1 MNIIMRNHLQE
12 FKKIFINNKKIAE
25 NYFFMTLLLVLN
37 SFFGLLIYPYLI
49 RTLGAESYGIYI
61 FASTIVNYFICF
73 IGFGFDMYGVRLI
86 AENPFSIKKSN
97 VLSIIFTTK
106 LYLEIVSIILAV
118 LVSFVFPILRTYFW
132 VYIVCFANTLL
143 NIFFPTWYFQ
153 GVQKMRV
160 VSYIQLIFKLLSLP
174 FIFIFIKKPDDIL
187 LFAII
192 MTASS
197 LLGALYAFIHLLV
210 FERLKISLV
219 PIKHTFVYIK
229 ESQYFFYTNFLNMM
243 KIQTINLIIGTR
255 YSMTDLALYDLA
267 NRIVSIPL
275 MLITNINSALFP
287 KVVSNFNVPLI
298 KKILM
303 TERIIGI
310 LAVLTVVVFGKIAIQ
325 ILGGEAMEGSYWIAV
340 ILSFTIF
347 AFLQTSCYIGL
358 ILIPNRKDSYV
369 LKDLILSFTTLFT
382 LIVLGMLL
390 SKNILVLPLAF
401 SLAALAELLYL
412 RNVSKKILI

>member
-1 MNIIMRNHLQE
+1 MRNHLQE

-86 AENPFSIKKSN
+86 AENPFSIKKKSN

-106 LYLEIVSIILAV
+106 LYLEIVSIILAI
-118 LVSFVFPILRTYFW
+118 LVSFVFPILRTYFS

-160 VSYIQLIFKLLSLP
+160 VSYIQLIFTLLSLP

>member
-1 MNIIMRNHLQE
+1 M
-12 FKKIFINNKKIAE
+12 
-25 NYFFMTLLLVLN
+25 
-37 SFFGLLIYPYLI
+37 
-49 RTLGAESYGIYI
+49 
-61 FASTIVNYFICF
+61 
-73 IGFGFDMYGVRLI
+73 
-86 AENPFSIKKSN
+86 
-97 VLSIIFTTK
+97 
-106 LYLEIVSIILAV
+106 
-118 LVSFVFPILRTYFW
+118 SFVFPILRTYFW

-412 RNVSKKILI
+412 RNVSKKNINIMTLSYLLEQYKIFRSKDSLKLYNFFSIDKELNWFYYFMQHRNINKPINMFSVLGYRKLIKLIRGKKVFFFRRVFTQQ

>member
-1 MNIIMRNHLQE
+1 MRNHLQE

-61 FASTIVNYFICF
+61 FASTVVNYFICF

-86 AENPFSIKKSN
+86 AENPFSIKKKSN

-210 FERLKISLV
+210 FEKLKISLV

-310 LAVLTVVVFGKIAIQ
+310 LAVLTVVIFGKIAIQ

-390 SKNILVLPLAF
+390 SKNILALPLAF

>member
-1 MNIIMRNHLQE
+1 MRNHLQE

-49 RTLGAESYGIYI
+49 RTLGAESYGVYI
-61 FASTIVNYFICF
+61 FASTVVNYFICF

-86 AENPFSIKKSN
+86 AENPFSIKKKSN

-106 LYLEIVSIILAV
+106 LYLEIVSIILAI
-118 LVSFVFPILRTYFW
+118 LVSFVFPILRTYFS

>member
-1 MNIIMRNHLQE
+1 MRNHLQE

-49 RTLGAESYGIYI
+49 RTLGAESYGVYI
-61 FASTIVNYFICF
+61 FASTVVNYFICF

-86 AENPFSIKKSN
+86 AENPFSIKKKSN

-106 LYLEIVSIILAV
+106 LYLEIVSIILAI

-210 FERLKISLV
+210 FEKLKISLV
-219 PIKHTFVYIK
+219 PIKHTLVYIK

-310 LAVLTVVVFGKIAIQ
+310 LAVLTVVIFGKIAIQ

-412 RNVSKKILI
+412 RNISKKILI

>member
-1 MNIIMRNHLQE
+1 MRNHLQE

-49 RTLGAESYGIYI
+49 RTLGAESYGVYI
-61 FASTIVNYFICF
+61 FASTVVNYFICF

-86 AENPFSIKKSN
+86 AENPFSIKKKSN

-210 FERLKISLV
+210 FEKLKISLV
-219 PIKHTFVYIK
+219 PIKHTLVYIK

-325 ILGGEAMEGSYWIAV
+325 ILGGETMEGSYWIAV

>member
-1 MNIIMRNHLQE
+1 MRNHLQE

-49 RTLGAESYGIYI
+49 RTLGAELYGVYI
-61 FASTIVNYFICF
+61 FASTVVNYFICF

-86 AENPFSIKKSN
+86 AENPFSIKKKSN

-106 LYLEIVSIILAV
+106 LYLEIVSIILAI

-174 FIFIFIKKPDDIL
+174 FIFICIKKPDDIL

-390 SKNILVLPLAF
+390 SKNILALPLAF
-401 SLAALAELLYL
+401 SLAALVELLYL

>member
-1 MNIIMRNHLQE
+1 MRNHLQE

-61 FASTIVNYFICF
+61 FASTVVNYFICF

-86 AENPFSIKKSN
+86 AENPFSIKKKSN

-210 FERLKISLV
+210 FEKLKISLV
-219 PIKHTFVYIK
+219 PIKHTLVYIK

-310 LAVLTVVVFGKIAIQ
+310 LAVLTVVIFGKIAIQ
-325 ILGGEAMEGSYWIAV
+325 ILGGEAMEGSYWIAI

-390 SKNILVLPLAF
+390 SKNILALPLAF

>member
-1 MNIIMRNHLQE
+1 MRNHLQE

-49 RTLGAESYGIYI
+49 RTLGAESYGVYI
-61 FASTIVNYFICF
+61 FASTVVNYFICF

-86 AENPFSIKKSN
+86 AENPFSIKKKSN

-118 LVSFVFPILRTYFW
+118 LVSFTFPILRTYFW

-219 PIKHTFVYIK
+219 PIKHTLVYIK

-310 LAVLTVVVFGKIAIQ
+310 LAVLTVVIFGKIAIQ

-390 SKNILVLPLAF
+390 SKNILALPLAF

>member
-1 MNIIMRNHLQE
+1 MRNHLQE

-86 AENPFSIKKSN
+86 AENPFSIKKKSN

-143 NIFFPTWYFQ
+143 NVFFPTWYFQ

-210 FERLKISLV
+210 FEKLKISLV

-310 LAVLTVVVFGKIAIQ
+310 LAVLTVVIFGKIAIQ

>member
-1 MNIIMRNHLQE
+1 MRNHLQE

-61 FASTIVNYFICF
+61 FASTVVNYFICF

-86 AENPFSIKKSN
+86 AENPFSIKKKSN

>member
-1 MNIIMRNHLQE
+1 MRNHLQE

-49 RTLGAESYGIYI
+49 RTLGAESYGVYI
-61 FASTIVNYFICF
+61 FASTVVNYFICF

-86 AENPFSIKKSN
+86 AENPFSIKKKSN

-106 LYLEIVSIILAV
+106 LYLEIVSIILAI

-219 PIKHTFVYIK
+219 PIKHTLVYIK

-310 LAVLTVVVFGKIAIQ
+310 LAVLTVVIFGKIAIQ

-390 SKNILVLPLAF
+390 SKNILALPLAF

>member
-1 MNIIMRNHLQE
+1 MRNHLQE

-49 RTLGAESYGIYI
+49 RTLGAESYGVYI
-61 FASTIVNYFICF
+61 FASTVVNYFICF

-86 AENPFSIKKSN
+86 AENPFSIKKKSN

-106 LYLEIVSIILAV
+106 LYLEIVSIILAI

-219 PIKHTFVYIK
+219 PIKHTLVYIK

>member
-1 MNIIMRNHLQE
+1 MRNHLQE
-12 FKKIFINNKKIAE
+12 FKKIFINNKKIVE

-49 RTLGAESYGIYI
+49 RTLGAESYGVYI
-61 FASTIVNYFICF
+61 FASTVVNYFICF

-86 AENPFSIKKSN
+86 AENPFSIKKKSN

-106 LYLEIVSIILAV
+106 LYLEIVSIILAI

-210 FERLKISLV
+210 FEKLKISLV

>member
-1 MNIIMRNHLQE
+1 MRNHLQE

-86 AENPFSIKKSN
+86 AENPFSIKKKSN

-106 LYLEIVSIILAV
+106 LYLEIVSIILAI
-118 LVSFVFPILRTYFW
+118 LVSFVFPILRTYFS

-310 LAVLTVVVFGKIAIQ
+310 LAVLTVVIFGKIAIQ

-412 RNVSKKILI
+412 RNISKKILI

>member
-1 MNIIMRNHLQE
+1 MRNHLQE

-49 RTLGAESYGIYI
+49 RTLGAESYGVYI
-61 FASTIVNYFICF
+61 FASTVVNYFICF

-86 AENPFSIKKSN
+86 AENPFSIKKKSN

-106 LYLEIVSIILAV
+106 LYLEIVSIILAI

-210 FERLKISLV
+210 FEKLKISLV
-219 PIKHTFVYIK
+219 PIKHTLVYIK

-310 LAVLTVVVFGKIAIQ
+310 LAVLTVVIFGKIAIQ

-382 LIVLGMLL
+382 LIALGILL

-412 RNVSKKILI
+412 RNVSKKILL

>member
-1 MNIIMRNHLQE
+1 MRNHLQE

-86 AENPFSIKKSN
+86 AENPFSIKKKSN

-143 NIFFPTWYFQ
+143 NVFFPTWYFQ

-210 FERLKISLV
+210 FEKLKISLV
-219 PIKHTFVYIK
+219 PIKHTLVYIK

>member
-1 MNIIMRNHLQE
+1 MRNHLQE

-49 RTLGAESYGIYI
+49 RTLGAELYGVYI
-61 FASTIVNYFICF
+61 FASTVVNYFICF

-86 AENPFSIKKSN
+86 AENPFSIKKKSN

-219 PIKHTFVYIK
+219 PIKHTLVYIK

-310 LAVLTVVVFGKIAIQ
+310 LAVLTVVIFGKIAIQ
-325 ILGGEAMEGSYWIAV
+325 ILGGETMEGSYWIAV

-390 SKNILVLPLAF
+390 SKNILALPLAF
-401 SLAALAELLYL
+401 SLAALVELLYL

>member
-1 MNIIMRNHLQE
+1 MRNHLQE

-86 AENPFSIKKSN
+86 AENPFSIKKKSN

-106 LYLEIVSIILAV
+106 LYLEIVSIILAI
-118 LVSFVFPILRTYFW
+118 LVSFVFPILRTYFS

-210 FERLKISLV
+210 FEKLKISLV
-219 PIKHTFVYIK
+219 PIKHTLVYIK

>member
-1 MNIIMRNHLQE
+1 MRNHLQE

-49 RTLGAESYGIYI
+49 RTLGAESYGVYI
-61 FASTIVNYFICF
+61 FASTVVNYFICF

-86 AENPFSIKKSN
+86 AENPFSIKKKSN

-143 NIFFPTWYFQ
+143 NVFFPTWYFQ

-210 FERLKISLV
+210 FEKLKISLV
-219 PIKHTFVYIK
+219 PIKHTLVYIK

-310 LAVLTVVVFGKIAIQ
+310 LAVLTVVIFGKIAIQ

>member
-1 MNIIMRNHLQE
+1 MRNHLQE

-49 RTLGAESYGIYI
+49 RTLGAESYGVYI
-61 FASTIVNYFICF
+61 FASTVVNYFICF

-86 AENPFSIKKSN
+86 AENPFSIKKKSN

-106 LYLEIVSIILAV
+106 LYLEIVSIILAI
-118 LVSFVFPILRTYFW
+118 LVGFVFPILRTYFW

-210 FERLKISLV
+210 FEKLKISLV
-219 PIKHTFVYIK
+219 PIKHTLVYIK

>member
-1 MNIIMRNHLQE
+1 MRNHLQE

-49 RTLGAESYGIYI
+49 RTLGAESYGVYI
-61 FASTIVNYFICF
+61 FASTVVNYFICF

-86 AENPFSIKKSN
+86 AENPFSIKKKSN

-210 FERLKISLV
+210 FEKLKISLV
-219 PIKHTFVYIK
+219 PIKHTLVYIK

-310 LAVLTVVVFGKIAIQ
+310 LAVLTVVIFGKIAIQ
-325 ILGGEAMEGSYWIAV
+325 ILGGETMEGSYWIAV

-382 LIVLGMLL
+382 LIALGILL

-412 RNVSKKILI
+412 RNVSKKILL

>member
-1 MNIIMRNHLQE
+1 MRNHLQE

-86 AENPFSIKKSN
+86 AENPFSIKKKSN

-106 LYLEIVSIILAV
+106 LYLEIVSIILAI

>member
-1 MNIIMRNHLQE
+1 MRNHLQE

-86 AENPFSIKKSN
+86 AENPFSIKKKSN

-210 FERLKISLV
+210 FEKLKISLV
-219 PIKHTFVYIK
+219 PIKHTLVYIK

-325 ILGGEAMEGSYWIAV
+325 ILGGETMEGSYWIAV

>member
-1 MNIIMRNHLQE
+1 MRNHLQE

-49 RTLGAESYGIYI
+49 RTLGAESYGVYI
-61 FASTIVNYFICF
+61 FASTVVNYFICF

-86 AENPFSIKKSN
+86 AENPFSIKKKSN

-118 LVSFVFPILRTYFW
+118 LVSFTFPILRTYFW

-210 FERLKISLV
+210 FEKLKISLV
-219 PIKHTFVYIK
+219 PIKHTLVYIK

>member
-1 MNIIMRNHLQE
+1 MRKHLQE

-49 RTLGAESYGIYI
+49 RTLGAESYGVYI
-61 FASTIVNYFICF
+61 FASTVVNYFICF

-86 AENPFSIKKSN
+86 AENPFSIKKKSN

-106 LYLEIVSIILAV
+106 LYLEIVSIILAI

-210 FERLKISLV
+210 FEKLKISLV
-219 PIKHTFVYIK
+219 PIKHTLVYIK

-390 SKNILVLPLAF
+390 SKNILALPLAF

>member
-1 MNIIMRNHLQE
+1 MR
-12 FKKIFINNKKIAE
+12 FKLLWLKNTFISNKKIAE

-49 RTLGAESYGIYI
+49 RTLGAELYGVYI
-61 FASTIVNYFICF
+61 FASTVVNYFICF

-86 AENPFSIKKSN
+86 AENPFSIKKKSN

-106 LYLEIVSIILAV
+106 LYLEIVSIILAI

-174 FIFIFIKKPDDIL
+174 FIFICIKKPDDIL

-210 FERLKISLV
+210 FEKLKISLV
-219 PIKHTFVYIK
+219 PINHTLVYIK

-298 KKILM
+298 KKILR

-325 ILGGEAMEGSYWIAV
+325 ILGGETMEGSYWIAV

-390 SKNILVLPLAF
+390 SKNILALPLAF
-401 SLAALAELLYL
+401 SLAALVELLYL

>member
-1 MNIIMRNHLQE
+1 MRNHLQE

-61 FASTIVNYFICF
+61 FASTVVNYFICF

-86 AENPFSIKKSN
+86 AENPFSIKKKSN

-210 FERLKISLV
+210 FEKLKISLV
-219 PIKHTFVYIK
+219 PIKHTLVYIK

-310 LAVLTVVVFGKIAIQ
+310 LAVLTVVIFGKIAIQ
-325 ILGGEAMEGSYWIAV
+325 ILGGEAM
-340 ILSFTIF
+340 
-347 AFLQTSCYIGL
+347 
-358 ILIPNRKDSYV
+358 
-369 LKDLILSFTTLFT
+369 
-382 LIVLGMLL
+382 
-390 SKNILVLPLAF
+390 
-401 SLAALAELLYL
+401 
-412 RNVSKKILI
+412 